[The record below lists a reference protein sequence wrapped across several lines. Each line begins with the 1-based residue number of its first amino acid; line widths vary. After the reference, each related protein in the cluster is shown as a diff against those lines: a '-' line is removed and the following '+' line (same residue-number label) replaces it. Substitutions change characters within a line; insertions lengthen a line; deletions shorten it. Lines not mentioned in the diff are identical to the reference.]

1 MKKFSFQLEP
11 VLQYKSDILEMKRNE
26 HSRALRAVV
35 DQETYIDQLENEK
48 KSFLLEFNEKKRG
61 FITIVE
67 ASMYESYLQ
76 RQNAIIKMEHT
87 KLEELQHIEQEKR
100 NVMIEAKQEKMSI
113 EKLKEIQ
120 VGQYKQAMQKETEL
134 FIEEFVS
141 NARTRAQQANL

>member
-11 VLQYKSDILEMKRNE
+11 VLQYKSDILEMKRDE

-35 DQETYIDQLENEK
+35 DQESYIDQLENEK
-48 KSFLLEFNEKKRG
+48 KSFLIEFNEKKRG

-100 NVMIEAKQEKMSI
+100 NMMIEAKQEKMSI

-141 NARTRAQQANL
+141 NARTRAQRANR